1 MKTLKLLFA
10 SALAA
15 SLTTSCY
22 TEVVVEDDLNV
33 QPGISLGQLLQSYDL
48 WYVNIHETTGNGE
61 VPFLQKAFTVSFDN
75 GVLFANNNLVGIGAT
90 GNGFGID
97 VGFYGT
103 RNTVLEV
110 DHDADGFWTLEV
122 FQVNNN
128 KIRIY
133 HRPSNTSY
141 FLTGYQRGNF
151 DYDFVFYDNI
161 HYFLQEYTA
170 WEKTYTSDFGAIN
183 NFDEENF
190 LSFLAG
196 GNDST
201 FLSSVDN
208 TGTPINNLVWDY
220 EGIYTVYDVPG
231 DPYLKTLTLDYD
243 FLGNDYFELN
253 VLDDRTIELYHP
265 NSGTVYEFTGRG
277 YIQYL
282 KGEVGKAKA
291 DRKRKKIENK
301 TMNVERMGKHK
312 KIKVS

>member
-10 SALAA
+10 STLAA
-15 SLTTSCY
+15 SLTASCY
-22 TEVVVEDDLNV
+22 TGVIVEDDLNE
-33 QPGISLGQLLQSYDL
+33 QPGISLAQLLQSYDL

-110 DHDADGFWTLEV
+110 DHDVDGFWALEV
-122 FQVNNN
+122 FQINTN
-128 KIRIY
+128 KIRMY

-141 FLTGYQRGNF
+141 FLTGYQRSNF

-170 WEKTYTSDFGAIN
+170 WEKTYTSEFGAIN
-183 NFDEENF
+183 DFDEENF
-190 LSFLAG
+190 LSFLPG
-196 GNDST
+196 GNDNT

-220 EGIYTVYDVPG
+220 QGVYTVYDVPG

-253 VLDDRTIELYHP
+253 VLDDMTIELYHP
-265 NSGTVYEFTGRG
+265 SSGTVYEFTGRG

-282 KGEVGKAKA
+282 KGEGGKAKPE
-291 DRKRKKIENK
+291 RKRKKIENK
-301 TMNVERMGKHK
+301 TMNVKRMGTYK
-312 KIKVS
+312 KIKVN